1 MAWTEKREERQKHG
15 SVSEFHNYI
24 VLDIDIAAKAM
35 MARIR
40 KGVTGVL
47 ESMQSLNSGM
57 QYPLKVLNTVITNM
71 SCTHYLSSST
81 HNSIHMLY

>member
-1 MAWTEKREERQKHG
+1 MAWTGKREERQKHG
-15 SVSEFHNYI
+15 SVSKFHNYI

-47 ESMQSLNSGM
+47 EA
-57 QYPLKVLNTVITNM
+57 
-71 SCTHYLSSST
+71 CRA
-81 HNSIHMLY
+81 